1 MMEEVLLELEPKI
14 LEISNHGAEFQ
25 GQVESLRKADTGSFA
40 ADVVTKADYWV
51 QNELLQAFASTPL
64 LGCQLVAEE
73 SSPELAP
80 LMERFAA
87 QSEYQLLIDPIDG
100 TKRFV
105 EGLPYFSTI
114 VSLRHQQSCLYTF
127 CYYPKLNWWVRLL
140 GEEGWEVSGRL
151 PLALPTHERCVVFT
165 SGTPD
170 QDFADWQEQL
180 GDWRWAKGDALHP
193 CGSKLLYLS
202 GSVAGYASSKP
213 NLYDGLMI
221 YHYAKVRRQSL
232 REQDSQ
238 GRAHLNPDD
247 WESTGRGALVKG
259 RYLCL
264 QGGAS

>member
-14 LEISNHGAEFQ
+14 LQISNQGAEFQ
-25 GQVESLRKADTGSFA
+25 GQVESLRKSETGSFA

-51 QNELLQAFASTPL
+51 QNELLRAFASTPL

-73 SSPELAP
+73 SSAELAP
-80 LMERFAA
+80 LMERFAP

-114 VSLRHQQSCLYTF
+114 VSLRHQQRCLYTF
-127 CYYPKLNWWVRLL
+127 CYYPKLNWWLRLL
-140 GEEGWEVSGRL
+140 GEESWEVSGRIPLSL
-151 PLALPTHERCVVFT
+151 PAHERCVVFT

-232 REQDSQ
+232 REQDSH
-238 GRAHLNPDD
+238 GRANLNPDD
-247 WESTGRGALVKG
+247 WESTSRGALVKG

-264 QGGAS
+264 QGGAN